1 MASNGSVRWPAA
13 SMLGAIAAIRRSA
26 WQTHRTRPC
35 PLHRSWTTRSCS
47 QSTMSR
53 RCWPP
58 WPPSN
63 IDDTSGARESPRPP
77 LFARSRHRRPALP
90 ILAKSSADWLHR
102 TGGTR
107 LIQRRLD
114 TSRSLSSGGY
124 ASVTTRRFSCY
135 PRGPSP
141 EPRSEGSPGSAR
153 AWPGPSRNPRCSGSK
168 KAMVIPLAFRLH
180 RKGKSRGP
188 LRPRAGNV
196 LTAISKEGRGK

>member
-1 MASNGSVRWPAA
+1 
-13 SMLGAIAAIRRSA
+13 MLGAIAAIRRSA
-26 WQTHRTRPC
+26 WQTRRTRPC

-58 WPPSN
+58 WPMGN
-63 IDDTSGARESPRPP
+63 VDDTSGARESPRPP

-90 ILAKSSADWLHR
+90 ILAEKLSRPAPS
-102 TGGTR
+102 GGRRASNSTTTR
-107 LIQRRLD
+107 YEP
-114 TSRSLSSGGY
+114 SLSSGGY

-135 PRGPSP
+135 PRGSSP

-153 AWPGPSRNPRCSGSK
+153 AWPGPSGKPRCSGSK

-188 LRPRAGNV
+188 LRPRAGNA
-196 LTAISKEGRGK
+196 LTVISKEGRGK